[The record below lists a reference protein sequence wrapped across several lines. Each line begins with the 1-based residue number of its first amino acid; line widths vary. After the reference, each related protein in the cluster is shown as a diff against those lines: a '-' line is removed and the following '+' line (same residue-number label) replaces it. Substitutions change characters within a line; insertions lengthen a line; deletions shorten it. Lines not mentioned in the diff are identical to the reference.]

1 MTNPASGPNVESV
14 PVCTVLAPDDGEYF
28 DQLVRIYQAAIVA
41 SEQKSPA
48 ELREM
53 LSNPR
58 YRVLVARDAS
68 GTVIGFAIL
77 YFPAAGA
84 FWLLEYM
91 AVDTRLRSRGLGAH
105 MFAAAR
111 QLAGT
116 IIGSAPC
123 VLEVDQPHSGAPD
136 DDASRRLRFY
146 HRLGCRRIA
155 HLNYVLPLREHGT
168 PPAMWLLVHGLEGR
182 DFLTADEIRAWLR
195 DIYVEV
201 YNRNPDDPRIGRMM
215 SGLDETTS
223 ASLLPLGF

>member
-14 PVCTVLAPDDGEYF
+14 PVCIVLAPDDGEYF

-77 YFPAAGA
+77 YFPSAGA

-116 IIGSAPC
+116 IVGSAPC
-123 VLEVDQPHSGAPD
+123 VLEVDQPHAGATD

-182 DFLTADEIRAWLR
+182 AVLSADELRTWLR
-195 DIYVEV
+195 HIYVEV
-201 YNRNPDDPRIGRMM
+201 YNRKPDDPRIIMMM
-215 SGLDETTS
+215 SHADE
-223 ASLLPLGF
+223 LNGVRMLQLF